1 MLMTRLQ
8 EERRPG
14 ALLPQ
19 FPWEGPPLPRA
30 TNARWPMTLDDVDRA
45 VFNYRIR
52 MQGAAENYRTS
63 LIMLLARGPRR

>member
-19 FPWEGPPLPRA
+19 FPWEGPPLPRV
-30 TNARWPMTLDDVDRA
+30 TGARWPVTLDDVDKA
-45 VFNYRIR
+45 VFNYRMR
-52 MQGAAENYRTS
+52 MQKAAEKYRTS
-63 LIMLLARGPRR
+63 LIMLLARPRR